1 MGYPVCSSMVK
12 GGMIPTTLYLYI
24 RQVENLKYSFIYIY
38 IYIDVGK
45 RVAGANGLSCP
56 MGGRIPADPFEI

>member
-12 GGMIPTTLYLYI
+12 GGMIPTTL
-24 RQVENLKYSFIYIY
+24 Y